1 MNINT
6 RSLLIA
12 GGVSAAL
19 QMVLALLLQA
29 GQFALLGSPMAGSPA
44 AVAGLAQYSLITAA
58 LACLCGG
65 LSDLAAGALYA
76 GTHPREGFEL
86 GDGLL
91 GGAAAGALARVVSG
105 AGGLGIGLLLMPLL
119 YPRIAALSGGALSGP
134 ARDSAVL
141 FSLAGG
147 TLGGILGIIIS
158 AIFGAGLAALSGGLL
173 TAFRTRSA

>member
-1 MNINT
+1 
-6 RSLLIA
+6 
-12 GGVSAAL
+12 
-19 QMVLALLLQA
+19 MVLALLLQA

-119 YPRIAALSGGALSGP
+119 YPRIAALSGGAL
-134 ARDSAVL
+134 RDSAVL